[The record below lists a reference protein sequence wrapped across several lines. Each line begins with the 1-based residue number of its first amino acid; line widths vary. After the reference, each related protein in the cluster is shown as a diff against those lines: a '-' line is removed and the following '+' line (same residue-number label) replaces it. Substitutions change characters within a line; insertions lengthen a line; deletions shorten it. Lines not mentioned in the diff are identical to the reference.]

1 LDATGAIQ
9 TAGITKT
16 TNAATAVTNAA
27 AAGRNDTAN
36 AEATGRNDTANA
48 EATGRTDAKR
58 HFIKTIMPYVP

>member
-36 AEATGRNDTANA
+36 AEATGR
-48 EATGRTDAKR
+48 TDAKR